1 MLEPDSSRSHRL
13 SRFEKCWFCDGS
25 MHPHLGIKL
34 EVRLYA
40 PNDKSFKD
48 EIVYFCSEN
57 CKNAY
62 RFGLDWVSKEEP
74 NVVY

>member
-1 MLEPDSSRSHRL
+1 
-13 SRFEKCWFCDGS
+13 

-40 PNDKSFKD
+40 PSDKSFKD
-48 EIVYFCSEN
+48 EIVYFCSES

-74 NVVY
+74 NIVY